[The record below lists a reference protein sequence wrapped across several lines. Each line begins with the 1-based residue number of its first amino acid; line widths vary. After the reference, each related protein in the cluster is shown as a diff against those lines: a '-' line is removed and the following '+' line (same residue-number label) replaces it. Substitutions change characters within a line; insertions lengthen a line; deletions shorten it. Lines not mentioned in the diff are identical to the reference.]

1 MAETVKRLVYGKG
14 GFDSLAPRQ
23 GSTKKQTTNQ
33 TFNMAQYNNT
43 TGAWLEINDELDG
56 KKLKFVTECVQVLS
70 DKFKNP
76 DGTPQTGNLVKVRV
90 QGAEES
96 VNMRP
101 NWTSIGA
108 LRDAFGGESKDW
120 IGKILTVRV
129 KDATTGQS
137 AYLLPD
143 GFELYRNEEKRWAIR
158 KIGSEAEQPAAK
170 EDVQSH
176 PSEPAMQYPAEEINP
191 EDSPF

>member
-1 MAETVKRLVYGKG
+1 MAI
-14 GFDSLAPRQ
+14 
-23 GSTKKQTTNQ
+23 
-33 TFNMAQYNNT
+33 YNNT
-43 TGAWLEINDELDG
+43 SGAWLKINDELDG
-56 KKLKFVTECVQVLS
+56 KKLKFVTECQQVLS

-108 LRDAFGGESKDW
+108 LRDAFGVDSKNW
-120 IGKILTVRV
+120 IGQILTVKV

-137 AYLLPD
+137 AYLIPD
-143 GFELYRNEEKRWAIR
+143 GFELFRNEEKRWAIR
-158 KIGSEAEQPAAK
+158 KVGSEEAQAPAK
-170 EDVQSH
+170 EDTQQH
-176 PSEPAMQYPAEEINP
+176 PEEAGIQYPDEEINP
-191 EDSPF
+191 ADIPF